1 MERAELSAPMA
12 VVAILLAC
20 VLAKLSYGWC
30 GVAMMIGLCLLG
42 TARKP
47 RPANPLSRHVSQP
60 VLG

>member
-1 MERAELSAPMA
+1 MKRAELSAPMT

-20 VLAKLSYGWC
+20 VLAKLGYGGW
-30 GVAMMIGLCLLG
+30 GIAVMIGLCLLG

-47 RPANPLSRHVSQP
+47 KPANPLSRHVSQS